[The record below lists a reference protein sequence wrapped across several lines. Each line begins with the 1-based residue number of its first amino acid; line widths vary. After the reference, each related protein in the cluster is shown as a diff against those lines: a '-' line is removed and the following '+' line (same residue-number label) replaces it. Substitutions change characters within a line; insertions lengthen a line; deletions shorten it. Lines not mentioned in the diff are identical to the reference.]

1 MSVQRRIEQA
11 VRGGE
16 RAAVLTVIGG
26 DVAAAGTRVGAK
38 LFVLEGGGEVLGD
51 GPRSLVALAEALIRR
66 EKNHVIEHEGLNVF
80 VEIVAPPP
88 RIAVFGAVD
97 TAESLCA
104 MAKQLGWRT
113 IVADARARFATHE
126 RLPSADEIIVAWPE
140 EALAQIK
147 PDHQT
152 AIVVL
157 THDEKFDLPAIIGA
171 LGTDCFYIGA
181 LGSRKN
187 QEKRRVR
194 LLEAGIVEE
203 QLSRICGPCG
213 LDLGA
218 DSQPET
224 ALSILAEAVAIRAGR
239 DGGRLQGSK
248 GRIHVGVE

>member
-1 MSVQRRIEQA
+1 MVH
-11 VRGGE
+11 GP
-16 RAAVLTVIGG
+16 TN
-26 DVAAAGTRVGAK
+26 GTTSIRTK
-38 LFVLEGGGEVLGD
+38 IFKD
-51 GPRSLVALAEALIRR
+51 EASA
-66 EKNHVIEHEGLNVF
+66 
-80 VEIVAPPP
+80 EIVT
-88 RIAVFGAVD
+88 AVVSNGTPVTMLSA
-97 TAESLCA
+97 A

-113 IVADARARFATHE
+113 IVADARAKFATHE

-194 LLEAGIVEE
+194 LLEAGIAEE